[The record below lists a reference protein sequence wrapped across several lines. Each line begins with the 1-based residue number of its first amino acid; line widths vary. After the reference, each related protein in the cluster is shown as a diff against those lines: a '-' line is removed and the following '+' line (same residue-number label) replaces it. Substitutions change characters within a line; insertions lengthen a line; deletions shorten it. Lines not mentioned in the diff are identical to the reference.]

1 MREEKTISNQPDQ
14 TRTKQQRTEQNQLP
28 QSFQEQVL
36 TIINLLAKYESKTP
50 DLQI

>member
-1 MREEKTISNQPDQ
+1 MRDGKKTSNQPDQ
-14 TRTKQQRTEQNQLP
+14 ARTKQYRTEQNPYP

-36 TIINLLAKYESKTP
+36 TIINLLAKYESKTL